1 MLWPSACYDF
11 SLTMPTA
18 GFEKSLPVQAFNRF
32 STHYQH
38 FGRSLSSISLIGG
51 FIFDAVTLKRID
63 LFWENFWVVAHLLV
77 VGFCIIWIHRD
88 ENFAKS
94 NEKGRD
100 LWLIVLQF
108 FLGGLLST
116 FMVFYFRSGSIWVN
130 WPFYLLLGAAFA
142 ANERLKSRYA
152 RLEFQVGLFFL
163 SLFCFMIFLLPI
175 VLHSMGRFV
184 FLLSGVISLGLL
196 QLFVGLLRVR
206 GETSIVHSGR
216 AIAVWTAG
224 IFIAM
229 NALYFANLI
238 PPIPLSLQ
246 DAAVC
251 RSIARSADGKYLVE
265 SEAQG
270 WFGFFRFAADI
281 HAGAGVPVYFYSAVF
296 SPTFLN
302 TDIIHEW
309 QTYDKKGGWVTDD
322 RIALTVRGGR
332 DGGYRTYSMKKD
344 VRTGAWRVNV
354 ETPSGAI
361 LGRYRFNVLPQSAS
375 PVLLKTELKD

>member
-1 MLWPSACYDF
+1 
-11 SLTMPTA
+11 MPTA

-32 STHYQH
+32 GSHYQH
-38 FGRSLSSISLIGG
+38 FVRSLSSVSLIGG

-88 ENFAKS
+88 ENLAKS
-94 NEKGRD
+94 DGKSRN

-142 ANERLKSRYA
+142 ANERLKNRYA

-206 GETSIVHSGR
+206 GETSVVHSGR
-216 AIAVWTAG
+216 AIAMWTAV

-246 DAAVC
+246 DAEVC
-251 RSIARSADGKYLVE
+251 RSITRSVDGKYLVE

-270 WFGFFRFAADI
+270 WLGFFRFAPDI
-281 HAGAGVPVYFYSAVF
+281 HSATGAPVYFYSAVF

-309 QTYDKKGGWVTDD
+309 QTYDEKRGWVTDD
-322 RIALTVRGGR
+322 RISLPVRGGR

-344 VRTGAWRVNV
+344 VRMGAWRVNV

-361 LGRYRFNVLPQSAS
+361 LGRYRFNVLPQGSS
-375 PVLLKTELKD
+375 PILLKTELKD